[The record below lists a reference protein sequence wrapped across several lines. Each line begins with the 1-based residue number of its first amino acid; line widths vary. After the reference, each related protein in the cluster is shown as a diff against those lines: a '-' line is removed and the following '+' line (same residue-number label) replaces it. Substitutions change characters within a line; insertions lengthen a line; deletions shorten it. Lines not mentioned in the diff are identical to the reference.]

1 MQRPELEARILD
13 YIKTTYNAIY
23 KGLIIVEQNDS
34 LYTLVLGIPSY
45 MARTF
50 ISCEAQSDEVFL
62 DYVYLE
68 LASRNYIRQDTYK
81 VVRTNEET
89 EQ

>member
-1 MQRPELEARILD
+1 M
-13 YIKTTYNAIY
+13 
-23 KGLIIVEQNDS
+23 
-34 LYTLVLGIPSY
+34 YTLVLGIPSY

-50 ISCEAQSDEVFL
+50 ISCDSETDENFL
-62 DYVYLE
+62 NYVYLE

-81 VVRTNEET
+81 VVRTHEET